1 MRTFDSV
8 AALRA
13 FVRAARQDGKTI
25 GFVPTMGALHEGHVT
40 LMKRAKSDCDI
51 VVVSIFVN
59 PTQFGPSED
68 FTRYPRDLSADSTL
82 AQRAGVDALFTPS
95 VETIY
100 PPGDRTVVEVGELG
114 IRWEGERRPGHF
126 RGVATVCA
134 KLFQI
139 VRPDRAYFGQ
149 KDYQQLKIVERLSAD
164 LFFPHVIVPVPTV
177 REKDGLALSS
187 RNAYLSP
194 EERRGARVLSRALN
208 AARDLFDS
216 GERSGS
222 ALESEMARVFAEDP
236 RAEVDY
242 AVVVDADT
250 LEPLESIHEKAVA
263 LVAAK
268 VGATRLID
276 NILLGMDFDA
286 KRQTGR

>member
-59 PTQFGPSED
+59 PTQFGPNED